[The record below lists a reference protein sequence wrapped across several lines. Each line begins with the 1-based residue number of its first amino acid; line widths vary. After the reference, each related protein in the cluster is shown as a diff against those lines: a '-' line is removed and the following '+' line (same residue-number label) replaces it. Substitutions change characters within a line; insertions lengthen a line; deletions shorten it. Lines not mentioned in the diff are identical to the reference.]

1 MGILTSK
8 KYENIPANMILTYG
22 IFTKKIIVR
31 DSESMTRMGMGLAI
45 ASMNCSIKVRKC
57 LFILLLYFINLCIT
71 NLGEEVLHDH
81 FDNVKKKVCAI

>member
-31 DSESMTRMGMGLAI
+31 DSESMTRMGMG
-45 ASMNCSIKVRKC
+45 
-57 LFILLLYFINLCIT
+57 
-71 NLGEEVLHDH
+71 
-81 FDNVKKKVCAI
+81 